1 MQGVN
6 LKQHIAHLKYS
17 RDGSFFF
24 FQGNL
29 HLDYIFQ
36 SDFGMVLTGNNSENN
51 ETNLHLTAS
60 GKILSYL
67 KWSMVDD
74 YRLQFYES
82 LNFYFFKHKMFSVSP
97 SLLIVSGFLPNLLF
111 RVVLPNLLFRVFLP
125 NLLFRVFLP
134 YLLFRVFLPK
144 PTVQGIPT

>member
-1 MQGVN
+1 VQGVN

-29 HLDYIFQ
+29 LLDYVFQ
-36 SDFGMVLTGNNSENN
+36 SDFGMLLTGNNSENN

-67 KWSMVDD
+67 KRSIK
-74 YRLQFYES
+74 
-82 LNFYFFKHKMFSVSP
+82 NK
-97 SLLIVSGFLPNLLF
+97 
-111 RVVLPNLLFRVFLP
+111 
-125 NLLFRVFLP
+125 
-134 YLLFRVFLPK
+134 
-144 PTVQGIPT
+144 T